1 MFEVFWRGSYRGG
14 YNTLSKI
21 QEKLNGIMDEIQALM
36 ESHPRAHLEPDTK
49 IHELMDRA
57 GIYFAHMDDENRD
70 YYQYVSHAIEDET
83 EWKLP

>member
-1 MFEVFWRGSYRGG
+1 
-14 YNTLSKI
+14 LSKI

-70 YYQYVSHAIEDET
+70 YYQFVSMAIEEEA
-83 EWKLP
+83 EWNV

>member
-1 MFEVFWRGSYRGG
+1 MFALFWRGSYRRG

-70 YYQYVSHAIEDET
+70 YYQYVQMAIEDKW